1 LADGEGRQ
9 ARQSRLIETH
19 RNVTMKLKTFAAAAF
34 FMLTTPLALALETTP
49 YVYRTVA
56 EQPQNQNDREIAALF
71 DRWNAALKTGNA
83 AAVTSLYAPD
93 AILQPTVSNQ
103 VRNTAALIQDY
114 FEHFLAGKPVGQI
127 NYREIR
133 HLGPDAAMDSGVYTF
148 ALTNADGSKREVQ
161 ARYTFIYERI
171 DGQWKILNHHSSAM
185 PQVQKQLHASH

>member
-1 LADGEGRQ
+1 
-9 ARQSRLIETH
+9 
-19 RNVTMKLKTFAAAAF
+19 MKLKTFATAAF

-71 DRWNAALKTGNA
+71 DRWNAALKTGSA

-114 FEHFLAGKPVGQI
+114 FEHFLASKPAGQI

-161 ARYTFIYERI
+161 ARYTFLYERI

-185 PQVQKQLHASH
+185 PQVQTQLHATH